1 VAEFSPGLEGVVAAE
16 TAVSEVDGANGRL
29 IYRGGYLI
37 EDLVPVASYEEAAY
51 LLWHG
56 ELPNEQELD
65 ALRQQMAAARNLNQ
79 SARGTLTAMDPATD
93 PMDVLR
99 TVVSAQ
105 GAAKSLTKPTLDEA
119 IALTAIFPTIV
130 GAAYRRRQGKEPVEP
145 RADLGHAAN
154 LLWMMDGKE
163 PEAAKVHLVDTYLV
177 LLADHGLNASTFAA
191 RVVASTGSDLTSCVV
206 GATQRRRQGKD
217 PVEPRDDLGHAGN
230 LLWCLEGKEPDA
242 QKAHWVDS
250 YLVLLADHGLNAST
264 FAARVVASTGSDL
277 ASCVVGAIAA
287 LKGPAHGGATFAARS
302 MLDKIG
308 SADNA
313 EKWLTEAHARHD
325 RFSGF
330 GHRVYRTYDPR
341 AKILR
346 EMAKSAAPE
355 LYKTA
360 ARTEELALKILHEA
374 HPERPNATNVDF
386 WASVVLTGAGVPKEL
401 FTTLFATSRV
411 AGWTAHVLESL
422 SDLRII
428 RPASRWIGP
437 QPGKKPLQLAKR

>member
-51 LLWHG
+51 LLWNG
-56 ELPNEQELD
+56 ELPNEKELD
-65 ALRQQMAAARNLNQ
+65 ALRQQMAAARKLNQ
-79 SARGTLTAMDPATD
+79 SARGTLTSMDPGTD

-105 GAAKSLTKPTLDEA
+105 GAAKTLAKPTLDEA
-119 IALTAIFPTIV
+119 VALTAVFPTIV
-130 GAAYRRRQGKEPVEP
+130 GAAFRRRQGKEPIEP
-145 RADLGHAAN
+145 REDLGHAAN
-154 LLWMMDGKE
+154 LLWMMEGKE
-163 PEAAKVHLVDTYLV
+163 PEPGKVRLVDTYLV

-191 RVVASTGSDLTSCVV
+191 RVIASTGSDLT
-206 GATQRRRQGKD
+206 
-217 PVEPRDDLGHAGN
+217 
-230 LLWCLEGKEPDA
+230 
-242 QKAHWVDS
+242 
-250 YLVLLADHGLNAST
+250 
-264 FAARVVASTGSDL
+264 
-277 ASCVVGAIAA
+277 SCVVGAIAA
-287 LKGPAHGGATFAARS
+287 LKGPAHGGATLAARN

-308 SADNA
+308 SAGNA
-313 EKWLTEAHARHD
+313 EKWLTEAHARHE

-346 EMAKSAAPE
+346 EMAKTAAPE
-355 LYKTA
+355 LYETA
-360 ARTEELALKILHEA
+360 AQTEEVALRILHES

-386 WASVVLTGAGVPKEL
+386 WASVVLTGAGIPKEM

-411 AGWTAHVLESL
+411 VGWTSHVLESL

-437 QPGKKPLQLAKR
+437 EPGRKPLQLAKR